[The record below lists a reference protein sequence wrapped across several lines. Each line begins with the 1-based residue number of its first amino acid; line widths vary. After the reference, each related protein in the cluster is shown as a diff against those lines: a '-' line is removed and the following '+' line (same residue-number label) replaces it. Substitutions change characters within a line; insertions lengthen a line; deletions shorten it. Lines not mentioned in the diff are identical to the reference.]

1 MWRGVQHGV
10 WLFVWKGQIERA
22 GFTFNHPLTPVGGKW
37 YPKPLPRFPADR
49 SSIRR
54 QRRIV
59 RFRSLPAMPFGQLI
73 IGPPGSGKS
82 TYCNGMNQF
91 LSAIGRKP
99 SLINLDPANNKLP
112 YRPAIDICDF
122 VTLEEIMETQ
132 CLGPNGGLL
141 FAMDTIYDQ
150 LDSFVSQI
158 KRLGGQ
164 EYFLFDCPGQI
175 ELFTHHTALA
185 KLFQRLEK
193 QLNFR
198 LVVINLSD
206 CVYITSPNQ
215 YVSIVLLA
223 LRTMLQFN
231 LPQINVLSKIDML
244 SSYGE
249 LPFRLDYYTEV
260 ENLEYLL
267 EAPEA
272 SNHKFTKLTDAIAQ
286 LVSDFSLV
294 QFKVLA
300 VENKRSMI
308 ALLNVVDKASGYLF
322 GSTEIG
328 GDSVW
333 IEATRQGGLY
343 DIDLHDRWVEN
354 KSLWDT
360 RENEDELERAAKG
373 DASEWP
379 IEEYEGMKA
388 GTFGRSEGFH

>member
-1 MWRGVQHGV
+1 
-10 WLFVWKGQIERA
+10 
-22 GFTFNHPLTPVGGKW
+22 
-37 YPKPLPRFPADR
+37 
-49 SSIRR
+49 
-54 QRRIV
+54 
-59 RFRSLPAMPFGQLI
+59 MPFGQLI

-82 TYCNGMNQF
+82 TYCSGMNQF

-99 SLINLDPANNKLP
+99 SIINLDPANNRLP
-112 YRPAIDICDF
+112 YQPAIDICDF

-132 CLGPNGGLL
+132 SLGPNGGLL

-158 KRLGGQ
+158 KRLGCH

-175 ELFTHHTALA
+175 ELFTHHPALA
-185 KLFQRLEK
+185 KLFQNLEK

-198 LVVINLSD
+198 LVVVNLSD
-206 CVYITSPNQ
+206 CVYITEPNQ
-215 YVSIVLLA
+215 YLSIVLLA

-260 ENLEYLL
+260 ESLDHLL
-267 EAPEA
+267 KPQEG
-272 SNHKFTKLTDAIAQ
+272 SNKKLAKLTEAIAE

-308 ALLNVVDKASGYLF
+308 ALLNAIDKASGYLF

-328 GDSVW
+328 GDSIW

-343 DIDLHDRWVEN
+343 DVDIHDRWIEN
-354 KSLWDT
+354 KSLWDA
-360 RENEDELERAAKG
+360 REDEEELERAAKG

-379 IEEYEGMKA
+379 IEDFEGMKA
-388 GTFGRSEGFH
+388 GTFGSSEGPH